1 MGRWILAIVA
11 VLVAAGIGL
20 VVGYVRWG
28 TEAVHVQRLQQQLQV
43 RDSEATTLRE
53 QKRELEQRVEQVT
66 REQERL
72 AQENESLRKEQT
84 KEQLLTGQG
93 GELPPRP
100 PK

>member
-11 VLVAAGIGL
+11 VLIAAGIGL

-28 TEAVHVQRLQQQLQV
+28 TEAVHVERLQQQLQV
-43 RDSEATTLRE
+43 SDAEATALRE

-66 REQERL
+66 HEQERL
-72 AQENESLRKEQT
+72 ALENESLRKEQT

>member
-11 VLVAAGIGL
+11 VLIAAGIGL

-28 TEAVHVQRLQQQLQV
+28 TEAVHVERLQQQLQV